1 MFMFVCAIALISFSL
16 SCLFRALVSCVSVVL
31 MPWSDSSCCSCCVFC
46 MRKLMYSLEYCIM
59 SSSVGLGHF
68 LLKNAI
74 SSAFSGRCKT
84 LVNFLY
90 LILMSSSVT
99 SGVLCVVR
107 LVVVVDVSG
116 V

>member
-1 MFMFVCAIALISFSL
+1 MFMLVCAIALISFS
-16 SCLFRALVSCVSVVL
+16 SCVVKALVSCVSVVL
-31 MPWSDSSCCSCCVFC
+31 MPWSDSSCCSCCVFY

-99 SGVLCVVR
+99 SGVLCVV
-107 LVVVVDVSG
+107 LFVFG
-116 V
+116 VE